1 MNKIFEFCA
10 RNTWKLLGTLLV
22 LLAVFPFVFTSS
34 YILRIAITVLMFI
47 VLSLS
52 LNLLIGYLG
61 QMSMGH
67 AAFWGIGAYTAAI
80 LSTKLNVSSL
90 GTFLAAMLVAG
101 VFGLLLGLP
110 VLKLKGYYLTVVTLG
125 FCEIIRLV
133 ELNWMDLTRGSLG
146 IAGIPPLNFFGKAF
160 KSSRSV
166 YFIAL
171 LLVIFTVYLVHSII
185 NSRIGLAIM
194 AIRDDDVA
202 AASIGIHVFVYKV
215 MVFIIAGMLAGL
227 AGAFYAHYISFIDPS
242 GFTTGQSMEL
252 VILAIFGGLGSIPGA
267 ILGATILTVLP
278 ETMRALM
285 EYRGMIYG
293 IIIVV
298 MMLVKPDG
306 LLGRVNFKY
315 IRQRLS
321 AEKAKKQEGE
331 SHE

>member
-10 RNTWKLLGTLLV
+10 AHTWKLVCV
-22 LLAVFPFVFTSS
+22 LLALMIVFPFVFTSS
-34 YILRIAITVLMFI
+34 YILRIAITVLMFT

-80 LSTKLNVSSL
+80 LSTRYHVSSL
-90 GTFLAAMLVAG
+90 GTFLAAVVVAG
-101 VFGLLLGLP
+101 LFGLLLGLP

-133 ELNWMDLTRGSLG
+133 ELNWMGLTRGSLG
-146 IAGIPPLNFFGKAF
+146 IANIPPLNFFGRVF

-166 YFIAL
+166 YFVAL
-171 LLVIFTVYLVHSII
+171 VLVILSVAVVHNLI
-185 NSRIGLAIM
+185 NSRIGLAVM

-202 AASIGIHVFVYKV
+202 ATSVGVDVFRYKV

-242 GFTTGQSMEL
+242 GFTTGQSMDL
-252 VILAIFGGLGSIPGA
+252 VIIAIFGGLGSIPGA
-267 ILGATILTVLP
+267 ILGAAVLTILP
-278 ETMRALM
+278 ETIRFLD

-293 IIIVV
+293 VIIVI

-306 LLGRVNFKY
+306 LLGNVNFKY
-315 IRQRLS
+315 IRQRMHM
-321 AEKAKKQEGE
+321 KQERGKE
-331 SHE
+331 TEQL

>member
-1 MNKIFEFCA
+1 M
-10 RNTWKLLGTLLV
+10 
-22 LLAVFPFVFTSS
+22 
-34 YILRIAITVLMFI
+34 
-47 VLSLS
+47 
-52 LNLLIGYLG
+52 
-61 QMSMGH
+61 
-67 AAFWGIGAYTAAI
+67 
-80 LSTKLNVSSL
+80 
-90 GTFLAAMLVAG
+90 
-101 VFGLLLGLP
+101 
-110 VLKLKGYYLTVVTLG
+110 
-125 FCEIIRLV
+125 
-133 ELNWMDLTRGSLG
+133 
-146 IAGIPPLNFFGKAF
+146 
-160 KSSRSV
+160 
-166 YFIAL
+166 
-171 LLVIFTVYLVHSII
+171 
-185 NSRIGLAIM
+185 
-194 AIRDDDVA
+194 A

>member
-10 RNTWKLLGTLLV
+10 RHSAKLTVGLLV
-22 LLAVFPFVFTSS
+22 LMVAFPFVFTSS
-34 YILRIAITVLMFI
+34 YVLRIAITVLMYI

-80 LSTKLNVSSL
+80 LSTRLNFSSL
-90 GTFLAAMLVAG
+90 ETFLCAMVIAG
-101 VFGLLLGLP
+101 LFGLLLGLP

-125 FCEIIRLV
+125 FCEIVRLV

-146 IAGIPPLNFFGKAF
+146 ISAIPPLNFFGQVF

-166 YFIAL
+166 YFVAL
-171 LLVIFTVYLVHSII
+171 VLVILTIYVVHSII
-185 NSRIGLAIM
+185 NSRVGLAILS
-194 AIRDDDVA
+194 IRDDEVA
-202 AASIGIHVFVYKV
+202 ASSIGIHVFRYKV

-242 GFTTGQSMEL
+242 GFTTSASLDL

-267 ILGATILTVLP
+267 ILGTTILTVLP
-278 ETMRALM
+278 EVMRGLM

-293 IIIVV
+293 VIIVV

-306 LLGRVNFKY
+306 LLGSVNFKY
-315 IRQRLS
+315 IRQRLQMK
-321 AEKAKKQEGE
+321 AADKEKEAKA
-331 SHE
+331 